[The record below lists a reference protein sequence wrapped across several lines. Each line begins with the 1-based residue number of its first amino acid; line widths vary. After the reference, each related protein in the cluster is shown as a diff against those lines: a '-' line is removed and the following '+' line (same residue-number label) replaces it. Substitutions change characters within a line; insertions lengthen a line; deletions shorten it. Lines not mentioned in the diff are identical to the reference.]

1 MMDHYVSLV
10 TMDELDTATL
20 KSWCTTARSTLQ
32 GIATTHTTMKDG
44 TVVNAVLVKRKADS
58 RFHYLIPLSRDLFVE
73 EAAALSKA
81 VAFDFEYDIEAS
93 QPEPTE
99 AEDDR
104 LFVSKNDMEELCTSL
119 AKERHETWV
128 KDRTQAG
135 WRFGETFST
144 KNMTHPLLR
153 PWEQIPED
161 KREIDT
167 KIVPEVIAFLS
178 RQGYSVVANTEV
190 EKFNKALRTHG
201 IRIDPL
207 PSLGN
212 DEST

>member
-1 MMDHYVSLV
+1 MDHYVSLV
-10 TMDELDTATL
+10 TTDELDRSTL
-20 KSWCTTARSTLQ
+20 KSWCNIARSTLQ

-44 TVVNAVLVKRKADS
+44 SVVNAVLVKRKETD
-58 RFHYLIPLSRDLFVE
+58 RFHYIIPLSRDLFVE

-81 VAFDFEYDIEAS
+81 LGFDFEHEIEAS

-99 AEDDR
+99 IEDDR
-104 LFVSKNDMEELCTSL
+104 LFISQNDMEELCTTL
-119 AKERHETWV
+119 AKERHEAWV
-128 KDRTQAG
+128 KNRTQAG

-144 KNMTHPLLR
+144 RNMTHPLLR
-153 PWEQIPED
+153 PWEQIPEK

-167 KIVPEVIAFLS
+167 KTVPAVIAFLM
-178 RQGYSVVANTEV
+178 RQGYSVVATTEV

-207 PSLGN
+207 PALGN
-212 DEST
+212 DESD